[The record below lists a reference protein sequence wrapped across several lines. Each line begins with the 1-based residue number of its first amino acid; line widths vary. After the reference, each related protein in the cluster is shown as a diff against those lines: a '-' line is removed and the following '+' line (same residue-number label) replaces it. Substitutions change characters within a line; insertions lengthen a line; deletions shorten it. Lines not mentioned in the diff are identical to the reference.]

1 MRFKSRF
8 TIIGALAAVVLS
20 LLIALPVLAG
30 SQTIGKVTLAVQG
43 GALSTVD
50 YAAKTQDTKVGTTQ
64 YVANSNAAFNRVVIS
79 VVGAGGGA
87 SGAGNDT
94 ITLQVKN
101 ESTNAKITVTMQEG
115 GTTAG
120 TFISNAFLVTGITD
134 ASASPQTIAAT
145 DGNIIAVTFTNPQT
159 NLGSGNTL
167 VTGSGDVVKLK
178 VDATKPTITAVAP
191 AHASTFRPGSV
202 DFSASITDA
211 GSGIRADVAPPP
223 GAGGPGDGASDG
235 DVDGITSAEPR
246 TIGTNLLLNANL
258 PAGFTTPTDD
268 GKTVDLR
275 IFRKAGTTPTNV
287 ASFGTQS
294 DDFSNNALWTS
305 ITNGYSFSA
314 TVSPAAGTHKYG
326 YQAMDRVGN
335 ITRTDSSATVTGQQA
350 HTLTIDDKSP
360 QIGLAE
366 TGVAWDVAKKEQ
378 STKTNRKVIKL
389 SFSAAGATPA
399 TTNYDLLDTTTV
411 QKEDFVVQTSATN
424 TAELAI
430 ESILHPNMK
439 IGTGGVKPSIETRH
453 LVYITLV
460 DELPSN
466 AKPKVRFV
474 GTVTDLAGNSAP
486 SHDKVSTDKIG
497 PKFTV
502 TITGAATSGRPVARG
517 NKVGNGITV
526 AVESDEP
533 ITGTPTIYFE
543 TIKFD
548 DTTDNRLEVNA
559 VSSVTPTLVSGE
571 TKKWT
576 TTQLS
581 TVAAEGLVSVFIR
594 GTDSNT
600 VQGSSGSGGTAA
612 AAPTGNEAI
621 DLTKANLFRF
631 DNTLSAGTVT
641 VTPNIG
647 STITTT
653 ESTSPFLR
661 LNFPETQ
668 EQAINTSGGADPAT
682 ATPLDTLYC
691 GKLTAASATVCQEKN
706 GPLVGTSP
714 TAVEIDTGNNVT
726 LTVLTLD
733 GVDVLGTQGT
743 VGVDKTNYGF
753 VLATSG
759 LAVGTHTLEFNGT
772 DDVGNTYTSN
782 QKFTFTVKARAAY
795 KVALSPGWNLVSV
808 PLDPAD
814 TSIDAVLPSTHPA
827 TDVLTY
833 APNDANGPWLVASR
847 TSGQNWSDN
856 AANTGPGGL
865 TEIVAGRGYWI
876 KTGAFAPMAT
886 LIPER
891 NPASVLPT
899 HKVYKGWNLLGV
911 TDVAIGAK
919 TATNSG
925 DNYLASV
932 SWNVAYTFDTQSN
945 KWTKLSKGVSSGGVV
960 NNTQGLWVWV
970 TKDGTLAP

>member
-1 MRFKSRF
+1 VRFKSRF
-8 TIIGALAAVVLS
+8 TIIGALAAVVMS

-50 YAAKTQDTKVGTTQ
+50 YASVTQDTKVGTTQ
-64 YVANSNAAFNRVVIS
+64 YVANSSGAFNRVVIA
-79 VVGAGGGA
+79 VAGAAGGA

-94 ITLQVKN
+94 ITLKVKN
-101 ESTNAKITVTMQEG
+101 ESTNASITVTMQEG

-120 TFISNAFLVTGITD
+120 TFISKAFLVTGITD
-134 ASASPQTIAAT
+134 GTASPQTLAAT

-159 NLGSGNTL
+159 NTGSGSTL

-178 VDATKPTITAVAP
+178 VDATKPTITGVAP
-191 AHASTFRPGSV
+191 THGSTFRPGSV
-202 DFSASITDA
+202 DFSASIADA

-235 DVDGITSAEPR
+235 DVDGITSGEPR

-258 PAGFTTPTDD
+258 PAGFATSTDD

-287 ASFGTQS
+287 VSFATVT

-305 ITNGYSFSA
+305 ISNGFSFSA
-314 TVSPAAGTHKYG
+314 TVSPAAGTHKFG

-335 ITRTDSSATVTGQQA
+335 ITRTDSSATTSGQQA
-350 HTLTIDDKSP
+350 HTLTIDSSSP
-360 QIGLAE
+360 QIGAAE
-366 TGVAWDVAKKEQ
+366 TGIGWDAAKKEQ
-378 STKTNRKVIKL
+378 STATNRSVIKL
-389 SFSAAGATPA
+389 SFTAAGATPA
-399 TTNYDLLDTTTV
+399 TTVYDLLDATTV
-411 QKEDFVVQTSATN
+411 QKEDFVVQTSSTN
-424 TAELAI
+424 TTELPIA
-430 ESILHPNMK
+430 SITHPNMK

-460 DELPSN
+460 NELPSN

-486 SHDKVSTDKIG
+486 SHDKVSTDMIG

-502 TITGAATSGRPVARG
+502 DITGGTSSGRVVARG
-517 NKVGNGITV
+517 SKVGNGITV
-526 AVESDEP
+526 KVTSDEP

-548 DTTDNRLEVNA
+548 DATNNRLEVLA
-559 VSSVTPTLVSGE
+559 VQSVTPTLVSGE
-571 TKKWT
+571 TKVWT

-581 TVAAEGLVSVFIR
+581 TIAAEGLVSVFVR

-600 VQGSSGSGGTAA
+600 VKGSSGSGGSAA
-612 AAPTGNEAI
+612 TAPTGSEAL

-641 VTPNIG
+641 VTPNI
-647 STITTT
+647 TTTVTTT
-653 ESTSPFLR
+653 ESSSPFLR
-661 LNFPETQ
+661 INFPETQ
-668 EQAINTSGGADPAT
+668 ETSIFTSGGDDPAT
-682 ATPLDTLYC
+682 GSATDKIYC
-691 GKLTAASATVCQEKN
+691 GKATATSATVCQEKN
-706 GPLVGTSP
+706 GPLIGTSP
-714 TAVEIDTGNNVT
+714 TAVEVDSHNNVT

-743 VGVDKTNYGF
+743 VGVDGANYGF

-759 LAVGTHTLEFNGT
+759 LAVGTHTLAFNGT
-772 DDVGNTYTSN
+772 DDVGNTYTSD

-808 PLDPAD
+808 PLDPSD
-814 TSIDAVLPSTHPA
+814 TSLDAVLPSTHPA

-833 APNDANGPWLVASR
+833 APNDPNGPWLVASR
-847 TSGQNWSDN
+847 TAGQNWSDS
-856 AANTGPGGL
+856 AANVGPGGL
-865 TEIVAGRGYWI
+865 TEIVAGKGYWI
-876 KTGAFAPMAT
+876 KTGAFSPLAT

-911 TDVAIGAK
+911 TDVAIGAS
-919 TATNSG
+919 TSTNSG

-932 SWNVAYTFDTQSN
+932 TWNVAYTFDTQSN